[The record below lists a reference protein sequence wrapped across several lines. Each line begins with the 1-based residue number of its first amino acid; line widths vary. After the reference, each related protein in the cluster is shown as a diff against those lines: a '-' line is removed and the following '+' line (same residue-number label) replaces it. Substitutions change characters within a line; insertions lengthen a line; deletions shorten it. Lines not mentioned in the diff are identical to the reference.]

1 MITVNKK
8 NSAINVTKSTFVFML
23 LPLLVLLASFTKENK
38 VYNRLT
44 AGRSDTLV
52 WAANAKFKTVK
63 TISAYLELVQDKNDI
78 IRPFPVNFL
87 PADPDETTPSSISV
101 TRASGSARARTQLKA
116 YLDSL
121 AIDPKSPGLLKNAK
135 Q

>member
-1 MITVNKK
+1 MITINKK
-8 NSAINVTKSTFVFML
+8 NSTINVTKFTFVFML

-38 VYNRLT
+38 VHNRLA

-63 TISAYLELVQDKNDI
+63 TISAYLELVQDKNEKI
-78 IRPFPVNFL
+78 LPVPANFL
-87 PADPDETTPSSISV
+87 PNDPDETKSSPIPV
-101 TRASGSARARTQLKA
+101 TGASGSARARTELKA

-121 AIDPKSPGLLKNAK
+121 IVDPKSPGLLKR

>member
-1 MITVNKK
+1 MITINKK
-8 NSAINVTKSTFVFML
+8 NGGLNIMKFTFVFML
-23 LPLLVLLASFTKENK
+23 LPFLVLLASFTKENK
-38 VYNRLT
+38 VHTRIT
-44 AGRSDTLV
+44 AGHSDTLV

-63 TISAYLELVQDKNDI
+63 TISAYMDLAQDKNDI

-87 PADPDETTPSSISV
+87 PNDPDESTPSPIPVTGASSS
-101 TRASGSARARTQLKA
+101 TRARIQLKA

-121 AIDPKSPGLLKNAK
+121 ITDPKSPNLLKK

>member
-1 MITVNKK
+1 MKF
-8 NSAINVTKSTFVFML
+8 TFIFML

-63 TISAYLELVQDKNDI
+63 TISAYLELVQDKNEKI
-78 IRPFPVNFL
+78 LPVPANFL
-87 PADPDETTPSSISV
+87 PNDPDESTPSPIPV
-101 TRASGSARARTQLKA
+101 TGASGSTRARTQLKA

-121 AIDPKSPGLLKNAK
+121 IVDPKSPGLLKK